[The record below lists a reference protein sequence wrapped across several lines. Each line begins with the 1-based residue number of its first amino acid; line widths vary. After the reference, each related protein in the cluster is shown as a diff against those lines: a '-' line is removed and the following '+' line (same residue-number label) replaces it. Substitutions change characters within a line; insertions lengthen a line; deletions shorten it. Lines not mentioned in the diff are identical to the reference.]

1 MRAVVTVVLGAIGSG
16 LLAIALIAGA
26 VQLGVGLQ
34 PGPHEQF
41 EFAAVT
47 VAETMVAVGTAVVL
61 AIVLAFGGRLIAIRR
76 TAVTL
81 AVLLVVAFAAP
92 EIFGLVTSTSAYVS
106 VNASLTQDVPVLA
119 TVAVPGLLT
128 IFIQC
133 GIVTRYVVKRSA
145 RGDA

>member
-1 MRAVVTVVLGAIGSG
+1 MRAVVTVFLGAIGSG

-26 VQLGVGLQ
+26 AQLGVGLQ

-41 EFAAVT
+41 EFVAVT
-47 VAETMVAVGTAVVL
+47 VAETIVAVGTALVFT
-61 AIVLAFGGRLIAIRR
+61 IVLAVGGKRIAIQR

-81 AVLLVVAFAAP
+81 AILLVVAFAAP
-92 EIFGLVTSTSAYVS
+92 EIFGLVTSTSAYVTVS
-106 VNASLTQDVPVLA
+106 ASLTQDVPVLA

-128 IFIQC
+128 IFVQWW
-133 GIVTRYVVKRSA
+133 IVRRYVLGSE